1 MGIEKRV
8 KVTIGHLD
16 ILGQCQFEHDEF
28 EKVGNFLD
36 KAGQHDQT
44 ADFST
49 QLAPWKIFENLKI
62 MRKGWQDELY
72 EL

>member
-49 QLAPWKIFENLKI
+49 QLAP
-62 MRKGWQDELY
+62 
-72 EL
+72 